1 MNHNFQ
7 LSTFNFQLTINNL
20 SVGYDDK
27 TVLPDINLTAQ
38 SGDFIALIGKNG
50 SGKSTLLK
58 TLAGILPA
66 LSGDIILDDLNLFSL
81 SPAERARYVSI
92 VLTDQVDVPVT
103 VREFLSLGR
112 QPYTN
117 MWGQLSDIDKKVVDE
132 VGEKLR
138 ITAYLERK
146 INTLSDGE
154 RQKVLIG
161 RALVQ
166 ETPVLLLDEP
176 TTFLDLE
183 NKAVLINTLLK
194 ISEKENKIIILSTHD
209 INLVLPKLNK
219 IWATDKSVAQVS
231 NFKALNKLFQSE
243 LLKFDEKCQVFKL
256 I

>member
-1 MNHNFQ
+1 M
-7 LSTFNFQLTINNL
+7 
-20 SVGYDDK
+20 
-27 TVLPDINLTAQ
+27 
-38 SGDFIALIGKNG
+38 
-50 SGKSTLLK
+50 LK